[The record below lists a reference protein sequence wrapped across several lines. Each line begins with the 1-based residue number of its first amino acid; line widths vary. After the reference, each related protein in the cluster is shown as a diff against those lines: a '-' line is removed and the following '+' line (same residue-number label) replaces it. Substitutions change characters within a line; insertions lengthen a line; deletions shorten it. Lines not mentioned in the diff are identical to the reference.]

1 MYKEQKNWVNPRK
14 NLTSAWVY
22 FKIILGDKM
31 IYNYKEVM
39 EIYKNDYNLK
49 KALNKN
55 EIYKLEKGI
64 YSQRKVVSPLVLY
77 SKKYPNAIIT
87 MDSAYYYY
95 NLTDVIPNKVYLATD
110 RNSDKINNKK
120 IVQVYMSKE
129 ILNAGKLTVKE
140 DNQTINIYDRE
151 RLLIEL
157 IRKKKQIAFDYYKE
171 IISNYRK
178 IVDELDMYKI
188 EEYLSLFKNDINLSN
203 ILQMEVF

>member
-1 MYKEQKNWVNPRK
+1 
-14 NLTSAWVY
+14 
-22 FKIILGDKM
+22 M
-31 IYNYKEVM
+31 IYNYKEVI

-49 KALNKN
+49 KALNAN
-55 EIYKLEKGI
+55 EIFKLEKGI
-64 YSQRKVVSPLVLY
+64 YSEKKVVSPLVIY
-77 SKKYPNAIIT
+77 SKKYPNAVIT

-95 NLTDVIPNKVYLATD
+95 NLTDVIPNKIHLATD

-120 IVQVYMSKE
+120 IVQTFMPKE
-129 ILNAGKLTVKE
+129 ILYEGRIIVVE
-140 DNQTINIYDRE
+140 DNEKINIYDRE

-157 IRKKKQIAFDYYKE
+157 VRKKNQIPFDYYKE

-188 EEYLSLFKNDINLSN
+188 EEYLSLFKNDVNLSN